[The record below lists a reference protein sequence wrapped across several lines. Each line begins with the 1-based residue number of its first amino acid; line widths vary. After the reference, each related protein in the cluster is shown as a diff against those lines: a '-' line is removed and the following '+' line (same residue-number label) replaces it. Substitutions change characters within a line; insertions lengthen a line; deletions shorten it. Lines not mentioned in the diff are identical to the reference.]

1 MPLWGKS
8 RRPGPASDEIVKYL
22 QLLDDG
28 APEEKVQQ
36 FLEEHLSFW
45 SNFMRDDTPCPLYA
59 KVRLGSEYVVDFA
72 FFDPSSD
79 GPEWFLVEIERPGVG
94 PMFLKSG
101 DPSSKLMHAIHQ
113 VESWQDWVAA
123 NLPYAQQLMPQ
134 IDHPMGLVFF
144 GRRAELRTKEAR
156 ARLRAFNHRN
166 RGHLQVRTL
175 DSFIDGAGTGRAPS
189 SIPPRA
195 LSHDDLRK
203 GLPPDAKVVL
213 DGLLGPR
220 RDFVERR
227 YGSSYSPEP
236 EEDTL
241 EWEAGGEAIV
251 RAAWRQQDHE
261 AHQRRLR
268 QADQDGRM
276 ELTYDSGVVY
286 SEQREPGLAVGGSF
300 SSFRLRLYEGYRR
313 RPVAIAT
320 QLPFEGQSLTN
331 RAKMLCQAVWTDF
344 FPEHGEPPIW
354 VEHYPDRDDWDF
366 VEFDVAGD
374 RRLGS
379 APRWRFASQQ
389 EVEAVVGQ
397 PVSPHRCDFSRPRCE
412 DDAFEDTEP

>member
-8 RRPGPASDEIVKYL
+8 RRFGPASDEIVEYL
-22 QLLDDG
+22 QLLDDS

-94 PMFLKSG
+94 PMFLKNG

-175 DSFIDGAGTGRAPS
+175 DSFIDGAGTGRAPTCARGYRLMRRWSLTASWARGVTSWSGATGRHTAQNQRRTLSNGRPGVKQS
-189 SIPPRA
+189 SAPPGDSKTTKRT
-195 LSHDDLRK
+195 S
-203 GLPPDAKVVL
+203 G
-213 DGLLGPR
+213 GCGR
-220 RDFVERR
+220 R
-227 YGSSYSPEP
+227 
-236 EEDTL
+236 TKT
-241 EWEAGGEAIV
+241 
-251 RAAWRQQDHE
+251 AAW
-261 AHQRRLR
+261 
-268 QADQDGRM
+268 
-276 ELTYDSGVVY
+276 
-286 SEQREPGLAVGGSF
+286 
-300 SSFRLRLYEGYRR
+300 SSLMTAASCT
-313 RPVAIAT
+313 P
-320 QLPFEGQSLTN
+320 SN
-331 RAKMLCQAVWTDF
+331 
-344 FPEHGEPPIW
+344 
-354 VEHYPDRDDWDF
+354 
-366 VEFDVAGD
+366 
-374 RRLGS
+374 
-379 APRWRFASQQ
+379 ASQ
-389 EVEAVVGQ
+389 A
-397 PVSPHRCDFSRPRCE
+397 
-412 DDAFEDTEP
+412 